1 MKLYEL
7 HLILTPNLR
16 EEEVNNVSAEVSGF
30 LTSQNF
36 NISSTKTKLNERLP
50 YPIKHL
56 RQAHSL
62 NMEIAHEA
70 ETVFPEDL
78 EVKLRRNENILRY
91 LVFSKTEQDL
101 KKIKPMP
108 VMDQLKRQE
117 RRTALLPKEEVVA
130 AEPKKELEPA
140 DVERIDKKIEEL
152 LK

>member
-7 HLILTPNLR
+7 YLILTPNLK
-16 EEEVNNVSAEVSGF
+16 EAEVNDVSAEIGGF

-36 NISSTKTKLNERLP
+36 NISSTQTKLNERLP

-56 RQAHSL
+56 RQAHTL
-62 NMEIAHEA
+62 NLEITHESDTA
-70 ETVFPEDL
+70 FPEDL
-78 EVKLRRNENILRY
+78 MVKLRRNDNILRH
-91 LVFSKTEQDL
+91 LIFSKTEQDL
-101 KKIKPMP
+101 KKAKPML

-117 RRTALLPKEEVVA
+117 RRTALVPKEEVIV

-140 DVERIDKKIEEL
+140 DVERIDNKIEEL